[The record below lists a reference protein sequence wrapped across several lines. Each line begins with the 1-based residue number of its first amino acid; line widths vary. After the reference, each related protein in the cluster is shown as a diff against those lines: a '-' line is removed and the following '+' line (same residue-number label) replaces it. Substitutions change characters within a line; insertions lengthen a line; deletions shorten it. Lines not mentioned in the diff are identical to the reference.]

1 MITPN
6 LKSPL
11 VPLINRASVLLLAA
25 GLAGCASPGYRKSDS
40 AARSMQT
47 AAAEVQA
54 ESRAIDL
61 TLGSLKDLET
71 EPGADLKQPYRHFS
85 ASLEHLI
92 ACARRTQNTGKAMA
106 EKNAVY
112 LQAWD
117 KQLDAISFEHIRD
130 LSQARRTEVANR
142 MAAINQRY
150 QQSQQVVEPLISYL
164 LDIRRALG
172 SDLTTGGLGS
182 MKEIV
187 ENAGTNAAK
196 VQSALNALTGE
207 LANSGTQM
215 LSWALQAKE

>member
-207 LANSGTQM
+207 LASSGTQM

>member
-1 MITPN
+1 M
-6 LKSPL
+6 LF
-11 VPLINRASVLLLAA
+11 
-25 GLAGCASPGYRKSDS
+25 
-40 AARSMQT
+40 RS
-47 AAAEVQA
+47 
-54 ESRAIDL
+54 
-61 TLGSLKDLET
+61 
-71 EPGADLKQPYRHFS
+71 
-85 ASLEHLI
+85 
-92 ACARRTQNTGKAMA
+92 
-106 EKNAVY
+106 Y

-142 MAAINQRY
+142 MSAINQRY

-215 LSWALQAKE
+215 SSWALQAKE

>member
-25 GLAGCASPGYRKSDS
+25 GMAGCASPGYRKSDS

>member
-40 AARSMQT
+40 AAMSMQT

-207 LANSGTQM
+207 LASSGTQM